1 MQCFLFKHPMLC
13 VYITVCV
20 SNVSTHREASGLGL
34 FPADLG
40 PTCSSMPAQ
49 QDTVD
54 VGMTAVWA
62 TIHVSTHIH
71 TVILTYSVLV
81 TGKVQHLDKNTY
93 STAL

>member
-1 MQCFLFKHPMLC
+1 MINVCTNMMPSGTFLL
-13 VYITVCV
+13 
-20 SNVSTHREASGLGL
+20 SHREASGLCL

-54 VGMTAVWA
+54 VGMTAVWT

-81 TGKVQHLDKNTY
+81 TGKVQQFEHISLSLNNCILYTH
-93 STAL
+93 

>member
-1 MQCFLFKHPMLC
+1 MLC

-20 SNVSTHREASGLGL
+20 SIHRERGGLCL

-40 PTCSSMPAQ
+40 PTCSFMPAQ

-54 VGMTAVWA
+54 VGMTAVWT
-62 TIHVSTHIH
+62 TIHVSIHIH
-71 TVILTYSVLV
+71 TVILTYSVPV
-81 TGKVQHLDKNTY
+81 TGKVQHLYKNTY

>member
-1 MQCFLFKHPMLC
+1 MQCFLFKHLMLC

-20 SNVSTHREASGLGL
+20 SNVSMHRERGGLCL

-54 VGMTAVWA
+54 VGMTAVWT

-71 TVILTYSVLV
+71 IVILTYSVLV